1 MAGLDTITGIK
12 MSFQPRFS
20 YTHAMA
26 GTLGVI
32 EAARAVIDVL
42 PLPPDQVLFLRQ
54 AARQRATRNSTR
66 IEGNT
71 LNSAEVGQAVVSV
84 GKSQSEMQQEVR
96 NYWRA
101 LEWIEEELEAHRT
114 VTEDFICELH
124 CIVLV
129 RGHGRRGHLSKYR
142 TGECPVVDEATRRI
156 DYGPPK
162 PGDVP
167 ALMSGLVEWL
177 QSKPAAEL
185 PGPVRAG
192 LLTHRFVSVH
202 PFSDGNGRTAR
213 ALATTELWRS
223 GYDMRGFL
231 SLEEYYTANLNAYY
245 DSLQMGLP
253 VDFYEGRHDP
263 DHTRWLEYFLATMA
277 KAAEELRGQAVALF
291 APEKRIAPPWEQL
304 RRVQQQ
310 LLTRLL
316 VRCLN
321 DRKDSLVFSPSDI
334 VEWYGI
340 SGATARDWL
349 DKWRDEEFVK
359 PTKAEAQRVR
369 AYILAGNWEALV
381 RNALHSAR
389 VKKG

>member
-1 MAGLDTITGIK
+1 MAKNLGL
-12 MSFQPRFS
+12 
-20 YTHAMA
+20 
-26 GTLGVI
+26 I
-32 EAARAVIDVL
+32 EAARRVVEVL

-54 AARQRATRNSTR
+54 AARQRSTRNSTR

-71 LNSAEVGQAVVSV
+71 LNSVEVGQAVVSV
-84 GKSQSEMQQEVR
+84 GKSHTEMQQEVR

-101 LEWIEEELEAHRT
+101 LEWIEEELEAHRA
-114 VTEDFICELH
+114 VTEDFIRELH

-129 RGHGRRGHLSKYR
+129 RGHGRRGLRSKYR
-142 TGECPVVDEATRRI
+142 TGECPVVDEATQRI

-162 PGDVP
+162 PEDVP
-167 ALMSGLVEWL
+167 ALMSGLVGWL
-177 QSKPAAEL
+177 QSKSAAEL

-192 LLTHRFVSVH
+192 LLAHRFVSIH

-213 ALATTELWRS
+213 ALATTELWSS

-231 SLEEYYTANLNAYY
+231 SLEEYYTANISAYY

-277 KAAEELRGQAVALF
+277 RAAEELRGQAIALF
-291 APEKRIAPPWEQL
+291 APEKRPALPWEGL

-310 LLTRLL
+310 LLTKLL
-316 VRCLN
+316 IRCLN
-321 DRKDSLVFSPSDI
+321 GRTDSLLFNPSDI

-340 SGATARDWL
+340 SGVTARDWL
-349 DKWRDEEFVK
+349 ETWRDEDFVK
-359 PTKAEAQRVR
+359 PAKAEAKRIRTYV
-369 AYILAGNWEALV
+369 LAPNWEALV
-381 RNALHSAR
+381 RDALHRTR